1 MFAFTQRLRK
11 FLAHVKGEQSISV
24 ERKTPLPSY
33 MNIHMHTHTQENG
46 QHLTENNQM
55 LKVLEITPVHT
66 AEYGFKTQVPT
77 KDNLSLKI

>member
-1 MFAFTQRLRK
+1 
-11 FLAHVKGEQSISV
+11 
-24 ERKTPLPSY
+24 